1 MNPSSSNHQRFFL
14 KKRNF
19 LIIIAIFVCISL
31 ASIVALANDNT
42 VIVETS
48 VLNVRQGPGLSHDVI
63 TTVHEDERLH
73 VIERQN
79 EWMKI
84 RLDDNQVGWVASWL
98 VYQPE
103 ITTESQQTAVIT
115 GDYVNIRSQATTD
128 SEILGVVEK
137 DSEVNVVYQDG
148 NWSQIVYND
157 QVAWVSSYYIS
168 FVNGDASEL
177 PSSEASNIVTVLDTE
192 SNVRSTPSTSSD
204 VVGRAPAGA
213 TYTYLATVNGWH
225 KIQYDENTVGYI
237 ADFLVEFNGQ
247 IIPDETAD
255 VPQESSNTPIADST
269 IVIDA
274 GHGGHDPGAVNQD
287 MYEKHLTLNTAL
299 KLQHRLASTGANI
312 IMTRSDDQYISLAG
326 RVSDSLNSH
335 ADAFISLHYDAVA
348 TPNSMNG
355 TTTYYYSDSDQGLA
369 EAVNSSLA
377 SNSPLSNNGIR
388 VGDYYVLR
396 NNSRPSL
403 LLELGYM
410 NSDTDLEYIFTDQY
424 QDQVADAIYQGLI
437 TYFE

>member
-168 FVNGDASEL
+168 FVNGDASEV

>member
-168 FVNGDASEL
+168 FVNGDASEV
-177 PSSEASNIVTVLDTE
+177 PSSEASNIVTVFDTE

>member
-247 IIPDETAD
+247 IVPDETAD

>member
-168 FVNGDASEL
+168 FVNGDASEV

-410 NSDTDLEYIFTDQY
+410 SSDTDLEYIFTDQY

>member
-1 MNPSSSNHQRFFL
+1 MDPSSSNHQRFFL

-31 ASIVALANDNT
+31 ASMVALANDNT

-157 QVAWVSSYYIS
+157 QVAWINSYYIS
-168 FVNGDASEL
+168 FVNGDASDV

-192 SNVRSTPSTSSD
+192 SNVRLAPSTSSD
-204 VVGRAPAGA
+204 VVGRAPSGA
-213 TYTYLATVNGWH
+213 TYTYLGTVNGWH

-255 VPQESSNTPIADST
+255 VPQESSNTPISDAT

-312 IMTRSDDQYISLAG
+312 IMTRSDDQYISLSG

-335 ADAFISLHYDAVA
+335 ADVFISLHYDAVA
-348 TPNSMNG
+348 TPNSING

-377 SNSPLSNNGIR
+377 SNSPLSNNGTR
-388 VGDYYVLR
+388 VGNYYVLR

-410 NSDTDLEYIFTDQY
+410 NSDTDLEYIDRKS
-424 QDQVADAIYQGLI
+424 VV
-437 TYFE
+437 

>member
-115 GDYVNIRSQATTD
+115 GDYVNIRSQATTN

-157 QVAWVSSYYIS
+157 QVAWISSYYIS
-168 FVNGDASEL
+168 FVNGDASDV

-299 KLQHRLASTGANI
+299 KLQHRLASTGATI

>member
-168 FVNGDASEL
+168 FVNGDASEV

-424 QDQVADAIYQGLI
+424 QDQVA
-437 TYFE
+437 